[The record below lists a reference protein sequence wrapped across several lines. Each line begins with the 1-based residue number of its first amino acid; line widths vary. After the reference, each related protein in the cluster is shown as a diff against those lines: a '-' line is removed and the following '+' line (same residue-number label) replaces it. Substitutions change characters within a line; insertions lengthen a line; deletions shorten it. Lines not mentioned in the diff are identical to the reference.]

1 MWQSVSE
8 QNGAH
13 MKLLP
18 LALVCVFTVGAVAA
32 VMREPDSSMAAP
44 TKAQTAEEA
53 RFDLAFRSAKAVKG
67 ALRDPS
73 SVRWDFVGVND
84 AGTVA
89 CIKYHAKNGFGG
101 YGASFAVI
109 ENNNA
114 SDKQAD
120 WNRSC
125 TKALHDQT
133 VAAG

>member
-1 MWQSVSE
+1 
-8 QNGAH
+8 

-18 LALVCVFTVGAVAA
+18 ITLVGAIAVAVLA
-32 VMREPDSSMAAP
+32 SVMQAPAAAP
-44 TKAQTAEEA
+44 AASAPKAQTAEDA
-53 RFDLAFRSAKAVKG
+53 RFDLAFHSAKAVKS

-120 WNRSC
+120 WNRNC
-125 TKALHDQT
+125 TKPLHDQT